1 LAPCSSPLKFR
12 PVSNS
17 GTGDGSILDE
27 RRLVPLAPKTL
38 GKLEHL
44 AAKLQNEQGI
54 TIEPLQLAGLLLE
67 EAAEHI
73 EDRAAGELARSRGK
87 RRASG

>member
-1 LAPCSSPLKFR
+1 
-12 PVSNS
+12 V
-17 GTGDGSILDE
+17 
-27 RRLVPLAPKTL
+27 
-38 GKLEHL
+38 
-44 AAKLQNEQGI
+44 KLQIDQGI

>member
-1 LAPCSSPLKFR
+1 MIPPRRFLLVRAAFAR
-12 PVSNS
+12 PEINQSLCA
-17 GTGDGSILDE
+17 GQ
-27 RRLVPLAPKTL
+27 
-38 GKLEHL
+38 EHL
-44 AAKLQNEQGI
+44 AAKLQSDQGI